1 MGHNPDMAT
10 AAASLHVAPSL
21 DDGLALR
28 YFPVTS
34 QDGTE
39 LTAWTNDVA
48 GPTVLAAGRRERD
61 ETQEFI
67 DTLIARRAR
76 RAGAAPP
83 ALPAAARLG

>member
-1 MGHNPDMAT
+1 MNQLIEPMFWPLTRWAENSQRQ
-10 AAASLHVAPSL
+10 ACRNAMVAS
-21 DDGLALR
+21 
-28 YFPVTS
+28 
-34 QDGTE
+34 
-39 LTAWTNDVA
+39 
-48 GPTVLAAGRRERD
+48 TVLAAGRRERD